1 MSLKQLFAWLFGLT
15 VFRVGPGDEGG
26 GPGDEEGGEG
36 EEEGAG
42 EEGDAGTED
51 EGDGEDAGDEGDS
64 RAANI
69 KALRDKAKR
78 NEAQAQ
84 TERDGRIAAEA
95 RLSALEARMNSNG
108 APKDDLPAD
117 ADATQRFVH
126 EGNKAI
132 KAVTEKVNY
141 ATLKAEDAGDK
152 AEFYSQAQDDPLI
165 NKYRVRVEA
174 KLQEMLA
181 KGNRAPREAIM
192 TFLIGEDVRKGKGP
206 KAQPSKAAQEAA
218 ARVKRAS
225 GEPARARSD
234 AGGKSKPSDAD
245 ARKKRLTGQFI

>member
-1 MSLKQLFAWLFGLT
+1 MDLKQLLQLLFGFFVLG
-15 VFRVGPGDEGG
+15 VVPDD
-26 GPGDEEGGEG
+26 P
-36 EEEGAG
+36 
-42 EEGDAGTED
+42 
-51 EGDGEDAGDEGDS
+51 AGDNHDPDDPDAADPDDPDDPDNPDPDSEDNSDDADGDDS
-64 RAANI
+64 RSRNI